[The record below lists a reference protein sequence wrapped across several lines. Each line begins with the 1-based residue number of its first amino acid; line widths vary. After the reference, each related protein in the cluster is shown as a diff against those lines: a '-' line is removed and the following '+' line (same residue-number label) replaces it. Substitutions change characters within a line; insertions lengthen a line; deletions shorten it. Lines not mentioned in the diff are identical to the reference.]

1 MLYSNKINK
10 NTISLSMMEEILGF
24 NEPEYSLSSDAKK
37 IIENKQAG
45 LTIYSTSD
53 EIFALLDG
61 LQIPYKGKKIEDVLN
76 FLFDRLLFEYMEDQS
91 YYNEESYDKF
101 KNTSIYDQLQ
111 MLIYNVKILLLWTCN
126 NDIKLMSRNC
136 KILLRKKEIHPIDE
150 TNYLEKY
157 EHFKMI
163 MGIVKPE
170 RLAEYFNSLV
180 GLKHFSIKTKA
191 IYHAFVE
198 ELEIRDIEYDSILY
212 GKEKM
217 LSYNI
222 DIVIKD
228 SILTVIKIEL

>member
-1 MLYSNKINK
+1 
-10 NTISLSMMEEILGF
+10 
-24 NEPEYSLSSDAKK
+24 
-37 IIENKQAG
+37 
-45 LTIYSTSD
+45 
-53 EIFALLDG
+53 
-61 LQIPYKGKKIEDVLN
+61 
-76 FLFDRLLFEYMEDQS
+76 
-91 YYNEESYDKF
+91 
-101 KNTSIYDQLQ
+101 
-111 MLIYNVKILLLWTCN
+111 
-126 NDIKLMSRNC
+126 
-136 KILLRKKEIHPIDE
+136 
-150 TNYLEKY
+150 
-157 EHFKMI
+157 